1 MPRFIC
7 GWCGHT
13 TAGNPCLSC
22 GRDSVS
28 PWTQRGQEPPVV
40 PDEVGRPPLDPGVI
54 RAQYDA
60 AKAVLERSGRQVTQS
75 AIAEQLGIGDRTLR
89 DWRKRFG
96 LE

>member
-1 MPRFIC
+1 
-7 GWCGHT
+7 
-13 TAGNPCLSC
+13 
-22 GRDSVS
+22 
-28 PWTQRGQEPPVV
+28 
-40 PDEVGRPPLDPGVI
+40 VI